1 MQRTTTGPAAGVSG
15 RKYDLAVAYRICPK
29 VAKPAQSL
37 PFGNNKLRQAE
48 ICLRTFRHSLGS
60 LRVKLWAILDGCTP
74 EYDALFERYFPAE
87 DLVFVR
93 LNAASWRATYAK
105 ALEILL
111 AQQDAENVYFAED
124 DYLYLPGRFPL
135 MLNFLR
141 DGKGVDFVTPYDHY
155 DYYRLDLHRVPEWL
169 TVFENHHWRTAGS
182 TCMTF
187 LTRKGT
193 LARYETV
200 FRANSRRSHDCE
212 MWLSLTKHRVFNLS
226 AMLRYYARREFYRR
240 ALPKAWFFFW
250 RQILLGKT
258 AKLWVPV
265 PGIATHLSAG
275 LMSPGIDWL
284 VSMQEEAGRE
294 ERSMATEFAGAEHA
308 GRTGW
313 VPSSQ

>member
-1 MQRTTTGPAAGVSG
+1 MERATTCTSVGTAD

-29 VAKPAQSL
+29 VAKSAQSL

-74 EYDALFERYFPAE
+74 EYDALFGRYFPAE

-141 DGKGVDFVTPYDHY
+141 NGEGVDFVTPYDHY

-169 TVFENHHWRTAGS
+169 TVFENRHWRTAGS

-193 LARYETV
+193 LAKYKTV

-212 MWLSLTKHRVFNLS
+212 MWLSLTKRRVFNPL
-226 AMLRYYARREFYRR
+226 AMLRYLARRESYRR
-240 ALPKAWFFFW
+240 VVPKAWLFFW
-250 RQILLGKT
+250 WQILFGRT
-258 AKLWVPV
+258 VKLWVPV
-265 PGIATHLSAG
+265 LGIATHLAAG

-284 VSMQEEAGRE
+284 ALMQKGTSGDEALG
-294 ERSMATEFAGAEHA
+294 
-308 GRTGW
+308 
-313 VPSSQ
+313 PSR